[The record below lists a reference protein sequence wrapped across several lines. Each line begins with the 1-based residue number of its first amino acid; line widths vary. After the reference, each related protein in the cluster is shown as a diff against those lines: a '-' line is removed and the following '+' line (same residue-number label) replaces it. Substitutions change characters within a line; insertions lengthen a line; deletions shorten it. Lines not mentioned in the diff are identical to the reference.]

1 MLAWF
6 HGKREGEHC
15 HGDPIYFN
23 CSMTFDLN
31 STQANNWG
39 NCDNETK
46 AVGCGP
52 QEIYRNCAD
61 ISVLP
66 GAGIRGS
73 AGFNPRPRGPKAM
86 KKYYKQNFKNVHMSH
101 QHRRRL

>member
-1 MLAWF
+1 MCISL
-6 HGKREGEHC
+6 
-15 HGDPIYFN
+15 
-23 CSMTFDLN
+23 S
-31 STQANNWG
+31 ANNWG
-39 NCDNETK
+39 QCDNETK

-73 AGFNPRPRGPKAM
+73 AGFNPRPRVPKSM
-86 KKYYKQNFKNVHMSH
+86 KKYSKDYFKHMHSPYPH
-101 QHRRRL
+101 KRRL